1 MDAYIPV
8 LLPLEI
14 YSLVEYRTPFEWEEI
29 NQCLVAKIG
38 RYPAS
43 LVTTFLCTPLTI
55 VYEKNV
61 PHCSLM

>member
-29 NQCLVAKIG
+29 NKCLVAKIG
-38 RYPAS
+38 RDPAS